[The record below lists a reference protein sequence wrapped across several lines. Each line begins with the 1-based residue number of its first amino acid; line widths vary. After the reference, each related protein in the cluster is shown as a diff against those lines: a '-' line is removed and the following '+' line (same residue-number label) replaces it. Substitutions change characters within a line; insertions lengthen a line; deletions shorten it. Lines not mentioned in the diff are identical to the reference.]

1 MMPPAPRPT
10 KRRRLKGLDVT
21 GLEKLLRGLHQCLRR
36 LLDNLP
42 DSTAG
47 PNGKEVPV
55 QFLEEEF
62 ERHWRLRFD
71 ARSMG
76 EPGTAS
82 FLRRFPAVFAVRSN
96 GIAVMVTPVEDPNFD
111 DAAAEGLER
120 TAPDDKF
127 QVPDG
132 FAVSFGGQVAAGL
145 ANLVAEDRKLGGA
158 PLNFQFINY
167 EVIQE
172 LLQKLRDGSTREEEK
187 DLLGSLLDPKPYE
200 RKEEPPPKDESGPPG
215 VPGPPG
221 ITPPPSAGPIGA
233 PPPPPADKGGSKG
246 YGKGGSG
253 GRPNYCRQFQS
264 GRCTY
269 GESCRFLH
277 EYQP

>member
-1 MMPPAPRPT
+1 
-10 KRRRLKGLDVT
+10 LDVT
-21 GLEKLLRGLHQCLRR
+21 GLEKLLRGLNQCLRR
-36 LLDNLP
+36 LVDNMP

-76 EPGTAS
+76 EPGTAA
-82 FLRRFPAVFAVRSN
+82 FLRRFPSVFGVRSN
-96 GIAVMVTPVEDPNFD
+96 GIAVMVAPVEDPNFD
-111 DAAAEGLER
+111 DAAVAGLER

-132 FAVSFGGQVAAGL
+132 FAVSFGEQVGAGM

-158 PLNFQFINY
+158 PLNFQFTNY

-172 LLQKLRDGSTREEEK
+172 LLQKLRDGGTREEET

-200 RKEEPPPKDESGPPG
+200 RKEEPPSKDESGPPG
-215 VPGPPG
+215 PPGPPG
-221 ITPPPSAGPIGA
+221 IVPPPSAGPIGA
-233 PPPPPADKGGSKG
+233 PPPPPSAGGEKGKGG
-246 YGKGGSG
+246 YGKGGG
-253 GRPNYCRQFQS
+253 GRNVCRQFQS

-269 GESCRFLH
+269 GENCRFLH
-277 EYQP
+277 EKQ